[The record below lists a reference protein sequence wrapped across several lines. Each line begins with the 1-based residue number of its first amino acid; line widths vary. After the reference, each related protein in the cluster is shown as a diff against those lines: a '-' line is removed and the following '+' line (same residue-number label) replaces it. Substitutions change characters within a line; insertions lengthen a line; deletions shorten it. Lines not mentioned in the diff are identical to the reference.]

1 MRTIWRVL
9 VRTVFWSFDR
19 GTWPYDVAVALIVI
33 FVLLSPRSWFHDR
46 PPVGPPPN
54 PAMVQLQHSDAA
66 GIVETY
72 RVDARILAS
81 SIRMPESELEHDLHE
96 AVQKNV
102 QALNKTR
109 FQILRI
115 EPIHRDDGTV
125 AYYDVSIKP

>member
-1 MRTIWRVL
+1 MRTIWRAILRVF
-9 VRTVFWSFDR
+9 FWSFER
-19 GTWPYDVAVALIVI
+19 GTWPYDVAVVAIVL

-54 PAMVQLQHSDAA
+54 PAMVQLQGADASGLVA
-66 GIVETY
+66 TY
-72 RVDARILAS
+72 RVDARLLAS
-81 SIRMPESELEHDLHE
+81 SIHMPESELEHDLHE

-102 QALNKTR
+102 EALHKSR

-115 EPIHRDDGTV
+115 EPVHRDDGTV